1 MIDHPKPPTPLGS
14 PPHEL
19 GSPSS
24 MPDPMR
30 IKLPTVVHYHASRS
44 TSRALERFLSR
55 FYSRSSAVSEP
66 FLGQKWWKIGF
77 ILVCSEVIF
86 GAPLLKTSPSQAK
99 IGLKTHLKLRV
110 VVRVRS
116 SSWFDDKYY
125 TTNLAPELIVQLG
138 TNFQQLAVKNAQKR
152 L

>member
-1 MIDHPKPPTPLGS
+1 
-14 PPHEL
+14 
-19 GSPSS
+19 

-66 FLGQKWWKIGF
+66 FLGQQWWKIGF

-86 GAPLLKTSPSQAK
+86 GAPLLKTSPS
-99 IGLKTHLKLRV
+99 
-110 VVRVRS
+110 
-116 SSWFDDKYY
+116 
-125 TTNLAPELIVQLG
+125 
-138 TNFQQLAVKNAQKR
+138 
-152 L
+152 